1 MKKVFLFVV
10 LLIVIVFTAGCT
22 QQNKQPQPKTN
33 ETSQAKKNGQD
44 TYEKSNVPTVY
55 FHGYG
60 GTYQSLGGMIDR
72 LEKQEITKREMVIRV
87 AVDGRLSIDGAL
99 SSQNNNPSIQV
110 LFDDNQNNE
119 WNQAE
124 WIHNVFTY
132 LKTQGVS
139 QINVVTHS
147 MGGVSLVRSLATYG
161 QTDEVVTINKFASIA
176 APYNNFLDT
185 SSQQTVK
192 ELLRNGPAEESDR
205 YIFYRDHLDNIP
217 TNINIKMIAGK
228 LDKQTF
234 TDGTVPTTSAL
245 ALFSLLKAHNDT
257 VSYEVFTGA
266 NAQHS
271 RLHENPKVDQS
282 VAKFLWGIK
291 AS

>member
-1 MKKVFLFVV
+1 MKKTFLFAV
-10 LLIVIVFTAGCT
+10 LLIAVVFTAGCT
-22 QQNKQPQPKTN
+22 QQNKQTQHKTT
-33 ETSQAKKNGQD
+33 ETSQNKQ
-44 TYEKSNVPTVY
+44 TEPETFEKSNVPTVY

-72 LEKQEITKREMVIRV
+72 LEKREITKREMVIRV
-87 AVDGRLSIDGAL
+87 AVDGRLSIEGAL
-99 SSQNNNPSIQV
+99 SGQNNNPSIQV

-124 WIHNVFTY
+124 WIHQVFIY
-132 LKTQGVS
+132 LKSQGVS
-139 QINVVTHS
+139 QVNVVTHS

-161 QTDEVVTINKFASIA
+161 QTNDVVTINKFISIA

-192 ELLRNGPAEESDR
+192 ELLQNGPAEESDR
-205 YIFYRDHLDNIP
+205 YIFYRDHLANIP
-217 TNINIKMIAGK
+217 TNLPIKMIAGK

-234 TDGTVPTTSAL
+234 TDGTVPTSSAL
-245 ALFSLLKAHNDT
+245 ALYSLLKTHNNP
-257 VSYEVFTGA
+257 VSYEIFTGA

-282 VAKFLWGIK
+282 VAKFLWGNP